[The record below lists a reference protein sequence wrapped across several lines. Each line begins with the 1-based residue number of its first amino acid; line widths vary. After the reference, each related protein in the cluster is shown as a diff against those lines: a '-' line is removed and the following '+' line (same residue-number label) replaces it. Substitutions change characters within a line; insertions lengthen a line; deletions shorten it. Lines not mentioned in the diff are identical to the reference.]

1 MNAKQS
7 YDALIVE
14 LREIALLSS
23 VSSLLAWD
31 ERTQLP
37 AKGAEHRGNQSA
49 LLARMIHERSTSP
62 KIGDWLAAVENSDL
76 VGPADSD
83 VATNVRE
90 TRRKYDRKRKL
101 PVSLVEEQAKLEVM
115 AQHAWA
121 EARRKSD
128 FAAFAPWLEKTL
140 ALKKQEAN
148 CLGYCEHIYDALL
161 EDFEPGCTTAEIR
174 RVFEELRAPL
184 VELIRR
190 IGQSGR
196 RAPAEI
202 LERDYPAA
210 AQETLACEASALVGF
225 DFQAGRLDVSVHP
238 FCTDIGPGDV
248 RLTTRYDPKYFG
260 DAFFG
265 VLHETGHGLYE
276 QGLPVEHFGTPC
288 GLAISLGI
296 HESQSRLWEN
306 FVGRGRA
313 FWRFFWP
320 KVRSTFAS
328 ETAGVSDEDW
338 YRAINDVRPS
348 FIRTESDET
357 TYNLHILLRFEL
369 EQAMLTGEVAVS
381 DLPEAWNRKMNDYLG
396 ITPPDAARGVLQ
408 DIHWSGGGIGYFPT
422 YTLGNLYAAQFF
434 AHARHDLGDLDAHFA
449 RGDFAPLLGWLRK
462 NIHAH
467 GRRYSAANLVR
478 NVTGQS
484 LSAKPLLEHLN
495 RKAAEVYGV

>member
-14 LREIALLSS
+14 LREIGLLGSVSALLG
-23 VSSLLAWD
+23 WD

-37 AKGAEHRGNQSA
+37 TKGAEHRGNQSA
-49 LLARMIHERSTSP
+49 LLARMIHERATAP
-62 KIGDWLAAVENSDL
+62 KIGDWLGAVENSDL
-76 VGPADSD
+76 MGQADSD

-90 TRRKYDRKRKL
+90 TRRGYDRKRKL
-101 PVSLVEEQAKLEVM
+101 PASLVEEQAKLEVL

-140 ALKKQEAN
+140 VLKKQEAN
-148 CLGYCEHIYDALL
+148 CLGYREHIYDALL
-161 EDFEPGCTTAEIR
+161 EDYEPGCTTAELR
-174 RVFEELRAPL
+174 RVFEELRGPL
-184 VELIRR
+184 VELIRK
-190 IGQSGR
+190 IAESGR
-196 RAPAEI
+196 RTAAEI

-210 AQETLACEASALVGF
+210 AQEKLAREAAAFVGF
-225 DFQAGRLDVSVHP
+225 DFQAGRLDVTVHP

-265 VLHETGHGLYE
+265 VMHETGHGLYE
-276 QGLPVEHFGTPC
+276 QGLPAEHFGLPC
-288 GLAISLGI
+288 GRAVSLGI

-306 FVGRGRA
+306 FVGRSRA

-320 KVRSTFAS
+320 KVQSAFATA
-328 ETAGVSDEDW
+328 TAGVGEEDW
-338 YRAINDVRPS
+338 YEAINDVRPS

-369 EQAMLTGEVAVS
+369 EQAMMTGEVGVS
-381 DLPEAWNRKMNDYLG
+381 DLPEAWNGKMKEYLG
-396 ITPPDAARGVLQ
+396 MAPPDDARGVLQ
-408 DIHWSGGGIGYFPT
+408 DVHWSCGGIGYFPT

-434 AHARHDLGDLDAHFA
+434 AQARKDLGDVDGQFA
-449 RGDFAPLLGWLRK
+449 SGEFEPLLGWLRK
-462 NIHAH
+462 NIHVH
-467 GRRYSAANLVR
+467 GRRYSAGELVR
-478 NVTGQS
+478 RVTGES
-484 LSAKPLLEHLN
+484 LSAGPLLEHL
-495 RKAAEVYGV
+495 RHRAGEIYGV